1 MEREEFREFITG
13 FLKKYRW
20 AMIVVLSGL
29 IMITLPEGKE
39 VKDINSNQVQ
49 MEQITLQQELEI
61 LLSKLEGAGK
71 VSVLLTHASG
81 PETYFQ
87 TDETINKS
95 MDSSDTRTQTVL
107 ISDSSRN
114 EAGLVRRIDPPIYLG
129 AVILCQGADSARVRL
144 AVVDAVATTTGL
156 TSDKISVGKMK

>member
-1 MEREEFREFITG
+1 MEREELREFIAG

-20 AMIVVLSGL
+20 AIVVVLFGL
-29 IMITLPEGKE
+29 VMLTLPEQKE
-39 VKDINSNQVQ
+39 VNDTTDQQVHIQ
-49 MEQITLQQELEI
+49 QITLQQELEI
-61 LLSKLEGAGK
+61 LLSKLEGAGE

-87 TDETINKS
+87 TDEDINKS
-95 MDSSDTRTQTVL
+95 MDSSDIRTETVL

-114 EAGLVRRIDPPIYLG
+114 EAGLVRRIDPPIYMG
-129 AVILCQGADSARVRL
+129 AVVICQGADSARVRL
-144 AVVDAVATTTGL
+144 AVVDAVATATGL